1 MVGWL
6 EWGRGRVESGLEGLE
21 RNSRVLAEAIKLHC

>member
-1 MVGWL
+1 MGWL

-21 RNSRVLAEAIKLHC
+21 RNPSVLAEAFKLHD